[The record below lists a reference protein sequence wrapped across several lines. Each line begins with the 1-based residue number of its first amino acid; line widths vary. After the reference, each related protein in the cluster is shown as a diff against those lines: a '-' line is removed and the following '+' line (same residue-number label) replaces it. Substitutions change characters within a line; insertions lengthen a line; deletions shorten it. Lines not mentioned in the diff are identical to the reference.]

1 MSLVPMSSMRF
12 LEDTT
17 AYDMN
22 NQPLDYEYAQKMAK
36 VFYDKRPTCASL
48 DGMCVMNDVG
58 GMGGFIDF
66 LQNLKH
72 GDPDER
78 KELRDW
84 ATYMG
89 WTGKLPKVESLS

>member
-1 MSLVPMSSMRF
+1 MRMLFLSLIFSARGRENDLGHRGFVAKVDYKAF

-22 NQPLDYEYAQKMAK
+22 NHPLDYEYAKKVAK

-48 DGMCVMNDVG
+48 DGMCVMDDVG

-66 LQNLKH
+66 LQN
-72 GDPDER
+72 
-78 KELRDW
+78 
-84 ATYMG
+84 MG
-89 WTGKLPKVESLS
+89 CMG